1 MKYQKI
7 KRMEARKLMPFN
19 QDRIAYFLE
28 GLSPA
33 GQSVVLLSC
42 VIFILAVTFLAGFL
56 TGRDKK

>member
-1 MKYQKI
+1 
-7 KRMEARKLMPFN
+7 MPFN